1 MSPRHISEEVLST
14 TAVPY
19 ERSTGVPR
27 STPVESSAP
36 ASPPRTLDW
45 RLVLLVVLAASAA
58 YVAWHLSRGWMPH
71 DEGAL
76 AQSAERLLRG
86 ELPHRDFDEI
96 YTGGLSFLNAGA
108 FRLLGTTLL
117 SMRVVLFAVFLTWVP
132 VVYYLASRF
141 VAPLAAGGVTLLAVV
156 WSLPNYSAPMPSWYN
171 LFLATF
177 GVAALFRHMER
188 RRRRWLVVAGLAGGL
203 SFLVKVIGLYYV
215 AGVLLYFV
223 FQSHALARAEAG
235 PTPRRG
241 NLFAAFASLALLLF
255 VATVAALVRYQL
267 YAPEV
272 VHFVMPSLIIAAL
285 LARNEWTL
293 PAGHDRARFMTLGGL
308 VIPFLVGVALPVAL
322 FLVPYA
328 RSGALPAFF
337 SGVFILPTKRFGI
350 ATVRALPLS
359 TMLALVPLA
368 ILATGARELR
378 ARLRPWHVVVL
389 GLLLTV
395 ILLLSG
401 GVGAVYRAVWYSTRN
416 LIPALALA
424 GVLTLDR
431 ERHADAG
438 SPLLRS
444 RLMLLLSVTALCSLV
459 QFPFVIPIY
468 FCYVAPLVA
477 LTAVALFCY
486 LRPVAPAIPVSLLV
500 FYIAFAVVRINTSS
514 LYAMGGKY
522 LSYRRTS
529 PLALERGG
537 LEVPDFQAAEYRELV
552 PLLRKHARGEYIWA
566 SPDAPEVYFLTGRR
580 NPTRSLFEFFDD
592 PNDRTERI
600 LRTLDARGVTVI
612 ALNQLLQFSP
622 PIREDLY
629 ARLVERYPYGKMVG
643 RFEVRWKP

>member
-1 MSPRHISEEVLST
+1 MSATH
-14 TAVPY
+14 VPH
-19 ERSTGVPR
+19 ERYTGVPR

-36 ASPPRTLDW
+36 VSVRRTVAW
-45 RLVLLVVLAASAA
+45 PLVLLVVLAVSSA
-58 YVAWHLSRGWMPH
+58 YVLWHLGRGWVPH

-76 AQSAERLLRG
+76 AQSAERLLHG
-86 ELPHRDFDEI
+86 ELPHRDFDDI

-108 FRLLGTTLL
+108 FRLFGTTLL
-117 SMRVVLFAVFLTWVP
+117 SMRLVLFAVFLGWVP

-141 VAPLAAGGVTLLAVV
+141 VAPLGAGGVTLLAVV

-177 GVAALFRHMER
+177 GVAALFRHMESR
-188 RRRRWLVVAGLAGGL
+188 HRRWLVVAGFTGGL
-203 SFLVKVIGLYYV
+203 SFLVKIIGLYYV

-223 FQSHALARAEAG
+223 FHAHALARAGAG
-235 PTPRRG
+235 SAPRRANG
-241 NLFAAFASLALLLF
+241 YAATVSLALVLF
-255 VATVAALVRYQL
+255 VAAVAAVVRHQL
-267 YAPEV
+267 YASEV
-272 VHFVMPSLIIAAL
+272 VHFVIPSLIIAAL

-293 PAGHDRARFMTLGGL
+293 PAGNNRERFMTLGAL
-308 VIPFLVGVALPVAL
+308 VIPFLVGLALPVAL

-337 SGVFILPTKRFGI
+337 SGVFILPSKRFGI

-359 TMLALVPLA
+359 TMLALVPLV
-368 ILATGARELR
+368 ILATGARKLR
-378 ARLRPWHVVVL
+378 AKLRPWHVLVL
-389 GLLLTV
+389 GLSLTV
-395 ILLLSG
+395 ILLVSG
-401 GVGAVYRAVWYSTRN
+401 GIGIVYRVVWYSARS
-416 LIPALALA
+416 LIPALVLA

-431 ERHADAG
+431 ERHADSG

-477 LTAVALFCY
+477 LTIVALYCY

-514 LYAMGGKY
+514 LRAMGAKY
-522 LSYRRTS
+522 LSYPRTA
-529 PLALERGG
+529 PLALDRGG
-537 LEVPDFQAAEYRELV
+537 LLVPSFQAAAYRELV
-552 PLLRKHARGEYIWA
+552 PLLRQHARGEYIWA
-566 SPDAPEVYFLTGRR
+566 SPDTPEVYFLTGRK

-592 PNDRTERI
+592 QTDRTPRI

-612 ALNQLLQFSP
+612 ALNHWLQFSP
-622 PIREDLY
+622 PIQDDLY
-629 ARLVERYPYGKMVG
+629 AGLVQRYPSARMVG
-643 RFEVRWKP
+643 NFEVRWKP